1 MIQKR
6 IAQWAVMA
14 VAVPLAAAGARRL
27 SHTLEARRGPSGASR
42 LLTKGA
48 RPDPPAEGQA
58 PPFLVTR
65 DHFPAPPRTRRAGR
79 RRRLTQSIME

>member
-6 IAQWAVMA
+6 IAQWAMMA

-27 SHTLEARRGPSGASR
+27 SHTLEARRGPSGMSR

-48 RPDPPAEGQA
+48 DMLRPQKAK
-58 PPFLVTR
+58 
-65 DHFPAPPRTRRAGR
+65 R
-79 RRRLTQSIME
+79 RRFF

>member
-27 SHTLEARRGPSGASR
+27 SHTLEARRGPSRVSRMLTRGADV
-42 LLTKGA
+42 L
-48 RPDPPAEGQA
+48 RPQKA
-58 PPFLVTR
+58 
-65 DHFPAPPRTRRAGR
+65 R
-79 RRRLTQSIME
+79 RRRFW

>member
-27 SHTLEARRGPSGASR
+27 SHSLEARRGPTGVSR

-48 RPDPPAEGQA
+48 DVLRPQKAK
-58 PPFLVTR
+58 
-65 DHFPAPPRTRRAGR
+65 R
-79 RRRLTQSIME
+79 RRFW

>member
-27 SHTLEARRGPSGASR
+27 SHTLEARRGPSGVTR
-42 LLTKGA
+42 LLTRGA
-48 RPDPPAEGQA
+48 DMIRPQKAK
-58 PPFLVTR
+58 
-65 DHFPAPPRTRRAGR
+65 R
-79 RRRLTQSIME
+79 RRFW

>member
-6 IAQWAVMA
+6 IAQWALMA

-27 SHTLEARRGPSGASR
+27 SHTLEARRGPSGVSR

-48 RPDPPAEGQA
+48 DMLRPQ
-58 PPFLVTR
+58 
-65 DHFPAPPRTRRAGR
+65 RAKR
-79 RRRLTQSIME
+79 RRFF

>member
-27 SHTLEARRGPSGASR
+27 SHSLEARRGPTGVSR
-42 LLTKGA
+42 LLVKGA
-48 RPDPPAEGQA
+48 DMLRPQKAK
-58 PPFLVTR
+58 
-65 DHFPAPPRTRRAGR
+65 R
-79 RRRLTQSIME
+79 RRFF

>member
-6 IAQWAVMA
+6 IAQWAMMA

-27 SHTLEARRGPSGASR
+27 SHGLEARRGPTGVSR

-48 RPDPPAEGQA
+48 DMLRPQKAK
-58 PPFLVTR
+58 
-65 DHFPAPPRTRRAGR
+65 R
-79 RRRLTQSIME
+79 RRFF

>member
-27 SHTLEARRGPSGASR
+27 SHTLEARRGPSGVSR
-42 LLTKGA
+42 MLSRGA
-48 RPDPPAEGQA
+48 DVLRPQ
-58 PPFLVTR
+58 
-65 DHFPAPPRTRRAGR
+65 RAR
-79 RRRLTQSIME
+79 RRRFW

>member
-27 SHTLEARRGPSGASR
+27 SHTLEARRGPSGVSR
-42 LLTKGA
+42 LLTKGDDLI
-48 RPDPPAEGQA
+48 RPQKA
-58 PPFLVTR
+58 
-65 DHFPAPPRTRRAGR
+65 R
-79 RRRLTQSIME
+79 RRRFF

>member
-14 VAVPLAAAGARRL
+14 VAVPLVAAGARRL
-27 SHTLEARRGPSGASR
+27 SHTLEARRGPTGVTR

-48 RPDPPAEGQA
+48 DMLRPQKAK
-58 PPFLVTR
+58 
-65 DHFPAPPRTRRAGR
+65 R
-79 RRRLTQSIME
+79 RRFW

>member
-27 SHTLEARRGPSGASR
+27 SHTLEARRGPSGMTR

-48 RPDPPAEGQA
+48 DLMRPQKAK
-58 PPFLVTR
+58 
-65 DHFPAPPRTRRAGR
+65 R
-79 RRRLTQSIME
+79 RRFF

>member
-6 IAQWAVMA
+6 IAQWALMA

-27 SHTLEARRGPSGASR
+27 SHSLEARRGPTGVSR

-48 RPDPPAEGQA
+48 DLIRPQKAK
-58 PPFLVTR
+58 
-65 DHFPAPPRTRRAGR
+65 R
-79 RRRLTQSIME
+79 RRFF

>member
-14 VAVPLAAAGARRL
+14 IAVPLAAAGARRL
-27 SHTLEARRGPSGASR
+27 SHTLEARRGPSGMSR

-48 RPDPPAEGQA
+48 DFMRPQKAK
-58 PPFLVTR
+58 
-65 DHFPAPPRTRRAGR
+65 R
-79 RRRLTQSIME
+79 RRFW

>member
-14 VAVPLAAAGARRL
+14 VAVPRAGAGARRL
-27 SHTLEARRGPSGASR
+27 SHTLEARRGPSGVSR

-48 RPDPPAEGQA
+48 DLIRPQKA
-58 PPFLVTR
+58 
-65 DHFPAPPRTRRAGR
+65 R
-79 RRRLTQSIME
+79 RRRFF

>member
-27 SHTLEARRGPSGASR
+27 SHTLEARRGPSGVSR
-42 LLTKGA
+42 MLTRGA
-48 RPDPPAEGQA
+48 DVLRPQKA
-58 PPFLVTR
+58 
-65 DHFPAPPRTRRAGR
+65 R
-79 RRRLTQSIME
+79 RRRFW

>member
-27 SHTLEARRGPSGASR
+27 SHTLEARRGPSGISR
-42 LLTKGA
+42 ILTKRA
-48 RPDPPAEGQA
+48 DMLRPQKAK
-58 PPFLVTR
+58 
-65 DHFPAPPRTRRAGR
+65 R
-79 RRRLTQSIME
+79 RRRFW

>member
-27 SHTLEARRGPSGASR
+27 SHTLEARRGPTGVSR
-42 LLTKGA
+42 LLRKGA
-48 RPDPPAEGQA
+48 DMLRPQQA
-58 PPFLVTR
+58 K
-65 DHFPAPPRTRRAGR
+65 R
-79 RRRLTQSIME
+79 RRFF

>member
-27 SHTLEARRGPSGASR
+27 SHTLEARRGPTG
-42 LLTKGA
+42 
-48 RPDPPAEGQA
+48 
-58 PPFLVTR
+58 VTR
-65 DHFPAPPRTRRAGR
+65 MLTRGADLLRPQKAKR
-79 RRRLTQSIME
+79 RRFF

>member
-27 SHTLEARRGPSGASR
+27 SHSLEARRGPTGVSR
-42 LLTKGA
+42 LLSKGA
-48 RPDPPAEGQA
+48 DMLRPQKAK
-58 PPFLVTR
+58 
-65 DHFPAPPRTRRAGR
+65 R
-79 RRRLTQSIME
+79 RRFW

>member
-14 VAVPLAAAGARRL
+14 IAVPLAAAGARRI
-27 SHTLEARRGPSGASR
+27 SHTLEARRGPSGVTR

-48 RPDPPAEGQA
+48 DLLRPQK
-58 PPFLVTR
+58 TK
-65 DHFPAPPRTRRAGR
+65 R
-79 RRRLTQSIME
+79 RRFF